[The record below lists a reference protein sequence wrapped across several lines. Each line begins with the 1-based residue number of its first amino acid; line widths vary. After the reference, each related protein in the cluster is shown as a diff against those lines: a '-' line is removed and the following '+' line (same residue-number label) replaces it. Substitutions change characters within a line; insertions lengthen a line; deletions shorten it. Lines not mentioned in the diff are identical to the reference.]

1 MAEVETTRT
10 QNGLTIATISLPHM
24 SSVSLGI
31 WVKVG
36 GRHEPD
42 ALCGTAHFI
51 EHMLFKGTKK
61 RSALRISQDVE
72 GIGGYLNAFT
82 SEEHT
87 CFYSKARAD
96 RFQALWDVLSDM
108 FLNSTFDPDELEKE
122 RNVIHEEL
130 VMYQD
135 QPHHHVQEVLNET
148 LWPDHPLGRPLTGT
162 ESSLKGLSRR
172 KMLSFMDRHYGAE
185 TTLIAAA
192 GNITHAEVVK
202 AVSRLAGRFGKSK
215 PRPQLPPLPGQTD
228 PRFRL
233 VTKPVE
239 QTQLAIGFR
248 ACSRHHP
255 ARHAFRLLSVILG
268 ENMSSRLFQVI
279 REDHGLAYSISSS
292 MSHFDDSGV
301 FNISAGLETKN
312 TSRTLA
318 LVIKEIEHLKLIP
331 PTRAE
336 LRRASDYLI
345 GQLDLSL
352 ENTENQMMWVGEQIA
367 SYGQVRDPVSIKE
380 DLRRVTPAAVRQAAR
395 QFLNASRFSMALVSP
410 MKRLSDLDKLVR
422 GLSA

>member
-1 MAEVETTRT
+1 MFQVATSRT
-10 QNGLTIATISLPHM
+10 ENGLTIATTTLPQM

-42 ALCGTAHFI
+42 SLCGTAHFI
-51 EHMLFKGTKK
+51 EHMLFKGTRK

-96 RFQALWDVLSDM
+96 RFDVLWDVLSDM
-108 FLNSTFDPDELEKE
+108 FLHSKFDPVELEKE

-148 LWPDHPLGRPLTGT
+148 IWPDHPLGRPLTGT
-162 ESSLKGLSRR
+162 EASLKGLSRR
-172 KMLSFMDRHYGAE
+172 NLLSFMDRHYGAE
-185 TTLIAAA
+185 TTLVAAA
-192 GNITHAEVVK
+192 GNITHDEVAK
-202 AVSRLAGRFGKSK
+202 AVGRLARRFGKAK
-215 PRPQLPPLPGQTD
+215 PSQALPPLPVQKE
-228 PRFRL
+228 PRIRL
-233 VTKPVE
+233 ITKAVE

-255 ARHAFRLLSVILG
+255 RRHALRLLSVILG

-292 MSHFDDSGV
+292 MNYFDDSGV
-301 FNISAGLETKN
+301 FNISAGLETEN
-312 TSRTLA
+312 VARTLA
-318 LVIKEIEHLKLIP
+318 LMIEEIERLKLTP
-331 PTRAE
+331 PTRGE
-336 LRRASDYLI
+336 LRRACDYLI
-345 GQLDLSL
+345 GQMDLSL

-367 SYGQVRDPVSIKE
+367 SYGRARDPALIKE
-380 DLRRVTPAAVRQAAR
+380 ELRQVTPAAIRQAAR
-395 QFLNASRFSMALVSP
+395 EFFGAARFNMAMVSP
-410 MKRLSDLDKLVR
+410 MKRLTGLDKLVR